1 MQSVSV
7 AVAKDKLPF
16 YLHLA
21 EQGETIEITRHG
33 KPIAVISK
41 ALDSSETISGF
52 ELAYQKFRTQMNDL
66 PPFSEDDW
74 KNYFEI
80 PRTIQRG
87 LRHEEDFE

>member
-33 KPIAVISK
+33 KPIAFISK
-41 ALDSSETISGF
+41 AQGSAETASSF
-52 ELAYQKFRTQMNDL
+52 ELAYQKLRTQMNGL
-66 PPFSEDDW
+66 PAFSEEEW
-74 KNYFEI
+74 EKYFDI
-80 PRTIQRG
+80 PRPIQQG
-87 LRHEEDFE
+87 LRHEEDF

>member
-52 ELAYQKFRTQMNDL
+52 EPAYQKFRALMNDL
-66 PPFSEDDW
+66 PPFSEYDW